1 VLPGA
6 WVDDRRIF
14 DPVRVTGPSTISL
27 KMVADEHNPP
37 ARVVAAVKPEP
48 DQAER
53 RVQPRWLPNVR
64 RRRSST
70 ARTSSSL
77 GSSALSSSAPAW
89 RARGLDAQPQPSS
102 PSADDRGAASA
113 RDTPWP
119 RASTAPRSAGRAASD
134 RRAPRHVPT
143 V

>member
-14 DPVRVTGPSTISL
+14 DPVRVTGSSTISV

-77 GSSALSSSAPAW
+77 GSSALSS
-89 RARGLDAQPQPSS
+89 
-102 PSADDRGAASA
+102 
-113 RDTPWP
+113 
-119 RASTAPRSAGRAASD
+119 
-134 RRAPRHVPT
+134 
-143 V
+143 